1 MSYVYL
7 YILFHANAVF
17 MASLCYPVLP
27 CRATKDEY
35 QNPFIT
41 NRYKFSI
48 SRYELVYLS
57 HHLWAARND
66 DAAHESTLIIRR
78 AAANIRAAIHR
89 LRIDATPVGQLEL
102 KA

>member
-1 MSYVYL
+1 
-7 YILFHANAVF
+7 
-17 MASLCYPVLP
+17 MAILCYPVLP
-27 CRATKDEY
+27 GRATKDEY

-57 HHLWAARND
+57 HHPGWAARARN

-78 AAANIRAAIHR
+78 ESSKQTSCYIAALDSRSALEPP
-89 LRIDATPVGQLEL
+89 LRIDGIPMGQLKL
-102 KA
+102 KT

>member
-1 MSYVYL
+1 MLMRFLWRASATL
-7 YILFHANAVF
+7 Y
-17 MASLCYPVLP
+17 YPVEQPKMNTRILSSLIYINLVSHV
-27 CRATKDEY
+27 RACTA
-35 QNPFIT
+35 
-41 NRYKFSI
+41 
-48 SRYELVYLS
+48 VYLS
-57 HHLWAARND
+57 HHRLGPAARN